1 MESVAE
7 KLKVLIDEN
16 GPKYLTEEPY
26 KVYKELLRSGVTDRK
41 TAGALLMLFAS
52 GIPDLVKPENDP
64 VFLSKLIQRDC
75 CLNKKM
81 ADILADIVLS
91 LHSRENEDEWKNKD
105 MAGMER
111 FRKEKLSVKWHGF
124 ATWDAGGGGVD
135 CYYNADIVIKPLKN
149 LVINDELSG
158 LLKKNPFMKTED
170 IRKLYVK
177 DLKEHL
183 DYEFEDYCTCDDYY
197 QPVAEDF
204 ELEAYLKDWCDDN
217 GFKIVSC
224 EGDGGD
230 GGYEPDSVRKW
241 VRWR

>member
-7 KLKVLIDEN
+7 KLKELIDEN

-41 TAGALLMLFAS
+41 IAGALLMLFAS
-52 GIPDLVKPENDP
+52 GIPDLVRPEDDP
-64 VFLSKLIQRDC
+64 SFLSKLIQRDC

-81 ADILADIVLS
+81 ADILADIVLL
-91 LHSRENEDEWKNKD
+91 LHSRENEEEWKNK
-105 MAGMER
+105 
-111 FRKEKLSVKWHGF
+111 V
-124 ATWDAGGGGVD
+124 
-135 CYYNADIVIKPLKN
+135 
-149 LVINDELSG
+149 
-158 LLKKNPFMKTED
+158 KKNPFTKTED
-170 IRKLYVK
+170 IRKLYIK

-183 DYEFEDYCTCDDYY
+183 DYEFKDYCTCDDYY

-230 GGYEPDSVRKW
+230 GG
-241 VRWR
+241 

>member
-1 MESVAE
+1 MVNVAE
-7 KLKVLIDEN
+7 KLKEIVDN
-16 GPKYLTEEPY
+16 YGPGYLSEEPY
-26 KVYKELLRSGVTDRK
+26 EVYKELMKSGVTDRQ
-41 TAGALLMLFAS
+41 TAGALLMLFLS
-52 GIPDLVKPENDP
+52 GVPDLVKTENDP
-64 VFLSKLIQRDC
+64 SFLSRLIQRDC

-81 ADILADIVLS
+81 ADTLADIVLL
-91 LHSRENEDEWKNKD
+91 LHSRENEEEWKNKD

-111 FRKEKLSVKWHGF
+111 FRIEKLSVKWSGF

-135 CYYNADIVIKPLKN
+135 CYYDADIVIKPTKN
-149 LVINDELSG
+149 LAVNDELSR
-158 LLKKNPFMKTED
+158 LLKKNPFMKTDD
-170 IRKLYVK
+170 IGKLYVK

-197 QPVAEDF
+197 QPVVEDF

-224 EGDGGD
+224 EGAGGD

-241 VRWR
+241 IKRR